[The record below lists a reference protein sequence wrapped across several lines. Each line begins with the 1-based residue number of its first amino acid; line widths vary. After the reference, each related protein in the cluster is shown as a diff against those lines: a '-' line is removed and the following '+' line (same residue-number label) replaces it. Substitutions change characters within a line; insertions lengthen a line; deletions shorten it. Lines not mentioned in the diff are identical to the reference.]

1 MSEETTGGVA
11 IRSMHD
17 LSNSIIMGLS
27 SDMHRIITRIDTL
40 ESYIREANEL
50 SKTMTREVLKLHH
63 EIHEMRKLLND
74 PTVDA
79 LTGPLLEL
87 QDKNKRRREKSMQGR
102 IYGDSG

>member
-1 MSEETTGGVA
+1 MSKETTGGEA

-17 LSNSIIMGLS
+17 LSNSIIMGLT

-40 ESYIREANEL
+40 ENYIREANEL
-50 SKTMTREVLKLHH
+50 SKNMTREVLKLHH

-87 QDKNKRRREKSMQGR
+87 QDKNQRRREKSAVRR